1 MNSMKILAKLN
12 KIFGTMTVGYF
23 LKGFFSY
30 EDLKEIYDE
39 DPRTELFKLYTEFD
53 KLERQLLTVY
63 AINGIEID

>member
-1 MNSMKILAKLN
+1 MNSMKILDKLN

-39 DPRTELFKLYTEFD
+39 DPRTELFKLYEEFD
-53 KLERQLLTVY
+53 RLERQLLTVY
-63 AINGIEID
+63 AINGIEFE